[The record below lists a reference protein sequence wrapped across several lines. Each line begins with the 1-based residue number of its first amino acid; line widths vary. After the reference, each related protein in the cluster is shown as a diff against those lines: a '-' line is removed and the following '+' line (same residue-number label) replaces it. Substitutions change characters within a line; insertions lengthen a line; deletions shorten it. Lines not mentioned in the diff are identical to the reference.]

1 MEIENK
7 ITLRDNNFGGRD
19 IQNMPGVNFS
29 WCTDDVIV
37 SEHVFFTDNKLR
49 DVDRSQYNNVK
60 KVAWLLEPK
69 GIDPGIYDW
78 ILENYHK
85 FNNVLTFDR
94 EIISQI
100 NNGLFQP
107 YGTYWVE
114 KDSPVKS
121 SSVSMIASCKKEAIG
136 HKIRHSI
143 YNHFSNCIDTF
154 GTITGSR
161 LVSKDVGLSDFRF
174 SFAVEN
180 CIQDGYFT
188 EKILDCFAT
197 KTIPVY
203 WGSRSVGEFFNNDG
217 IIFIDDFESIESVI
231 NYLSEDVYNSKL
243 GAIEDNFNKID
254 DYHIPELY
262 IEKNYKHLLH

>member
-1 MEIENK
+1 MELKNK
-7 ITLRDNNFGGRD
+7 ITLRDNNFCGRD
-19 IQNMPGVNFS
+19 IINMPGVNFS
-29 WCTDDVIV
+29 WCADDVIV
-37 SEHVFFTDNKLR
+37 SNYVFFTDNKLQ
-49 DVDRSQYNNVK
+49 DVDDNQYKDVK

-69 GIDPGIYDW
+69 GIDPNIYDW
-78 ILENYHK
+78 ILKNYYK
-85 FNNVLTFDR
+85 FDNVLTFDR

-100 NNGLFQP
+100 DNGLFQP

-121 SSVSMIASCKKEAIG
+121 KLVSMIASYKREAIG

-143 YNHFSNCIDTF
+143 YNHFSSRIDTF
-154 GTITGSR
+154 GTITGNR
-161 LVSKDVGLSDFRF
+161 LADKSIGLSDFKF
-174 SFAVEN
+174 SLAIEN
-180 CIQDGYFT
+180 CKQDGYFT

-203 WGSRSVGEFFNNDG
+203 WGTRTVGEFFNPDG
-217 IIFIDDFESIESVI
+217 IIFIDDFKSIESVI
-231 NYLSEDVYNSKL
+231 NFLSEDVYNSKL
-243 GAIEDNFNKID
+243 EAIEENFNKVD